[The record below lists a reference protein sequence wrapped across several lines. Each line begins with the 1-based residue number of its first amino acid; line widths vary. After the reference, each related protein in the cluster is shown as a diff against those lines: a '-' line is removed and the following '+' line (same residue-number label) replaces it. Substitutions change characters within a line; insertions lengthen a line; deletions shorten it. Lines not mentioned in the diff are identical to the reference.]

1 MDLFLVINELRKSIK
16 EKDDKIKNFTTQNDV
31 LLEACTALSQQA
43 RELSQQ
49 NKETLVGV
57 QRELHVV
64 KAENAKLVDENCKLT
79 RKVETLQ
86 VGILNVHLYLAS
98 YYKNQITLI
107 IPLYELFK
115 MEYCRNKLSG

>member
-1 MDLFLVINELRKSIK
+1 LRKSIK

-49 NKETLVGV
+49 NKETLMGV
-57 QRELHVV
+57 QQELHVV

-79 RKVETLQ
+79 RKVETFQ
-86 VGILNVHLYLAS
+86 VSTLNLLN
-98 YYKNQITLI
+98 YKKSNHFNNS
-107 IPLYELFK
+107 LFTNWHIAGTNSAD
-115 MEYCRNKLSG
+115 EG